1 MERMTEKWMLQTKK
15 ADFGE
20 IAKKF
25 NINPIVARVIR
36 NRDVVGDNEIEEYLK
51 SQMIEIDVQNEDY
64 CSIISDNSDN

>member
-1 MERMTEKWMLQTKK
+1 MERMTEKWILQTKK

-36 NRDVVGDNEIEEYLK
+36 NRDVVGDDEIEKYLG
-51 SQMIEIDVQNEDY
+51 EAL
-64 CSIISDNSDN
+64 

>member
-36 NRDVVGDNEIEEYLK
+36 NRDVVGDKEIEEY
-51 SQMIEIDVQNEDY
+51 VGTR
-64 CSIISDNSDN
+64 